1 MARRTST
8 SILVPLLLALCTSA
22 SASAADFPGGAD
34 AFEAELK
41 DLAKRSRKRT
51 VLVFGLIGLGSG
63 AVVDHKGTVVT
74 NAHVCAG
81 ARYAVIQ
88 WADGRSVLAER
99 QGIDYAADL
108 AILKP
113 VDPLKESVPAFS
125 LAPSAPVKGQWVMG
139 AGFPGGLRTTSEP
152 TTSLGRVLGI
162 GGGPETPIAFL
173 DYSDAIRSDMAIFS
187 GNSGGPMF
195 DLQGRLLGI
204 NGAVDLENAITLTI
218 PIDVVKARLRSLKD
232 GLIVLPGNQ
241 TLRPKSNPI
250 LRALF
255 RATDSLAR
263 QMPGRVA
270 DGSRQAAKVGKQAAK
285 RAAPLLPSS
294 SGSDGLSTVA
304 RRLPRQALLDK
315 AFAQAR
321 GLRTADGL
329 FLTPVGTRHAVAK
342 ASLLKG
348 KTRLT
353 GVNGGAA
360 ELLATSVADDLALL
374 VLANPLKRSR
384 VDAPHRPVGSLICAS
399 GPDGILASGMLSAP
413 ARPTSATLLAS
424 IQGGGNPMDPI
435 LKIFERL
442 AKAVRVKAIQDLL
455 DQIKKSGESKNKFAS
470 GTPPRSYR
478 EVLSVDAP
486 IAPSQMGAPV
496 FDRQGHVI
504 GVAIGIA
511 HHGTTYVVPMTRV
524 RSVFAEHLG
533 TQTRPTRLGKAKLY

>member
-1 MARRTST
+1 MARRH
-8 SILVPLLLALCTSA
+8 SISLLAPLLVALCTSA
-22 SASAADFPGGAD
+22 NAADFPGGAD
-34 AFEAELK
+34 AFEADLK
-41 DLAKRSRKRT
+41 DLAKRSRART

-63 AVVDHKGTVVT
+63 AVVDHQGTVVT

-125 LAPSAPVKGQWVMG
+125 LAPGAPVKGQWVMG

-152 TTSLGRVLGI
+152 TTSLGRVLGV
-162 GGGPETPIAFL
+162 GGGPENPIGFL
-173 DYSDAIRSDMAIFS
+173 NYAEAIRSDMAIFS

-195 DLQGRLLGI
+195 DLKGRLLGI

-218 PIDVVKARLRSLKD
+218 PIEVVKERLRSLKD

-255 RATDSLAR
+255 SATDAIAR

-270 DGSRQAAKVGKQAAK
+270 DGSRQAAKVGEQAEK
-285 RAAPLLPSS
+285 RAAAILPDGSS
-294 SGSDGLSTVA
+294 SDGLSSVA
-304 RRLPRQALLDK
+304 RRLPRQAILDRS
-315 AFAQAR
+315 FGPTR
-321 GLRTADGL
+321 GLQSTDGL
-329 FLTPVGTRHAVAK
+329 YLTPVGTRHAITK

-348 KTRLT
+348 RKRLT
-353 GVNGGAA
+353 GVNGGVA
-360 ELLATSVADDLALL
+360 ELLATSNADDLALFI
-374 VLANPLKRSR
+374 LATPLKRPAP
-384 VDAPHRPVGSLICAS
+384 DAPHRPVGSLICAS
-399 GPDGILASGMLSAP
+399 GPKGILASGMLSAP
-413 ARPTSATLLAS
+413 ARPTSATLLGR
-424 IQGGGNPMDPI
+424 IQQGGSPMDPV
-435 LKIFERL
+435 LKVLERF
-442 AKAVRVKAIQDLL
+442 AKLVRVKAIQDLL
-455 DQIKKSGESKNKFAS
+455 EQIKKSGESKNRFSS

-486 IAPSQMGAPV
+486 IAPSQMGVAV
-496 FDRQGHVI
+496 FDRQGHRI

-524 RSVFAEHLG
+524 REVFAEHLG
-533 TQTRPTRLGKAKLY
+533 NEIRPTRFGSAKLY

>member
-1 MARRTST
+1 MAPRLSA
-8 SILVPLLLALCTSA
+8 SLLAPLLLALCTSV
-22 SASAADFPGGAD
+22 SAADLPGGVD
-34 AFEAELK
+34 AFESDLK
-41 DLAKRSRKRT
+41 DLAKRSRDRT

-63 AVVDHKGTVVT
+63 AVVDHQGTVVT

-88 WADGRSVLAER
+88 WADGHSVLAER

-125 LAPSAPVKGQWVMG
+125 LAPAAPVKGQWVMG

-162 GGGPETPIAFL
+162 GGGPKSPIAFL
-173 DYSDAIRSDMAIFS
+173 DYAEAIRSDLAIFS

-195 DLQGRLLGI
+195 DLEGRLLGI

-218 PIDVVKARLRSLKD
+218 PIEVVKERLRTLKD

-241 TLRPKSNPI
+241 TLRPKSNPL
-250 LRALF
+250 LRGLF
-255 RATDSLAR
+255 RATDAIAR
-263 QMPGRVA
+263 QLPGRVA
-270 DGSRQAAKVGKQAAK
+270 DGSRQAAKVGAQAAD
-285 RAAPLLPSS
+285 RAAPILPAATS
-294 SGSDGLSTVA
+294 SDGLSTVA

-315 AFAQAR
+315 VFAQTR
-321 GLRTADGL
+321 GLQTSDGL
-329 FLTPVGTRHAVAK
+329 YLTPVGPRHAIAK

-348 KTRLT
+348 RKRVT
-353 GVNGGAA
+353 GVNGGVA
-360 ELLATSVADDLALL
+360 ELLATSPADDLALF
-374 VLANPLKRSR
+374 VLGNPMKRSAP
-384 VDAPHRPVGSLICAS
+384 DAPHRPVGSLICAS
-399 GPDGILASGMLSAP
+399 GPKGILASGMLSAP
-413 ARPTSATLLAS
+413 ARPTSATLLAR
-424 IQGGGNPMDPI
+424 IQGGGNPMAPI

-478 EVLSVDAP
+478 DVLSIDAP
-486 IAPSQMGAPV
+486 VAPSQMGAPV
-496 FDRQGHVI
+496 YDRQGRLV
-504 GVAIGIA
+504 GVTIGIA

-524 RSVFAEHLG
+524 RTVFSEHLG
-533 TQTRPTRLGKAKLY
+533 SEIRPKSIGKAKLY